1 MFRSS
6 HSEPRHL
13 KLFDQPCSL
22 IRCTSSVATMKR
34 WHQASAIYIE
44 GIVFVIFAIFC
55 EGFSFHPRD
64 RRCPRRNLWPADT
77 PYAQTPFKVIVRRVP
92 LRIGYAAAPAPFG
105 RIGPIAA

>member
-64 RRCPRRNLWPADT
+64 RRCPRRNLWPAHIL
-77 PYAQTPFKVIVRRVP
+77 PKSLLP
-92 LRIGYAAAPAPFG
+92 LLPSVQSLLSFLLSK
-105 RIGPIAA
+105 

>member
-1 MFRSS
+1 
-6 HSEPRHL
+6 
-13 KLFDQPCSL
+13 
-22 IRCTSSVATMKR
+22 MKR

-77 PYAQTPFKVIVRRVP
+77 PYAQTPIQRP
-92 LRIGYAAAPAPFG
+92 LVAALPRCYLLCFLLSNNHWAST
-105 RIGPIAA
+105 